1 MFCYLSSLEWLL
13 SAGRWDC
20 KSWKHVMCA
29 WLPSATSDDFLVT
42 PYSIE
47 SICVSILIGISCD
60 FVIHFTHAYSSL
72 KGDVDRHTRTRTA
85 LIVMGPSILAA
96 AFTTLTAAS
105 IMLFTTIT
113 FFVKFAV
120 VLFFTIVQA
129 TVASFV
135 VFIVIADVCGPSRPT
150 YLIDKM
156 VGMIKGKNTV
166 DEKRRSSFDSQ
177 LGREDHLGTTEPPP
191 SSEGS
196 SKWFLYKNL

>member
-1 MFCYLSSLEWLL
+1 MFLS
-13 SAGRWDC
+13 C
-20 KSWKHVMCA
+20 
-29 WLPSATSDDFLVT
+29 
-42 PYSIE
+42 SIE

-60 FVIHFTHAYSSL
+60 FVIHFTHAYSAL
-72 KGDVDRHTRTRTA
+72 PGDASRHARTKSA
-85 LIVMGPSILAA
+85 LITMGPSILAA
-96 AFTTLTAAS
+96 AFTTLAAAA

-150 YLIDKM
+150 YLIDKLALLIH
-156 VGMIKGKNTV
+156 GNANSADSK
-166 DEKRRSSFDSQ
+166 EQSAFDSQ
-177 LGREDHLGTTEPPP
+177 VSDGADQLGTTEPPP

-196 SKWFLYKNL
+196 S